1 MHQMT
6 EQELAAANAGKAKAP
21 RSTSA
26 PRSRAKSTAHDGDA
40 KASAT
45 SKKAAIA
52 ESIDAVAAKAIA
64 DAQALAQETYASAF
78 LSELN
83 NQQRAFDALSFETI
97 QGKAKQKTA
106 NILKPQ
112 ARQLQLAGG
121 ADTQP
126 DTDVIVPCDQW
137 IAWELEDED

>member
-1 MHQMT
+1 MT
-6 EQELAAANAGKAKAP
+6 ETTPNIKERVAAAAP
-21 RSTSA
+21 KTS
-26 PRSRAKSTAHDGDA
+26 RSRTKSTAHDGDA

-64 DAQALAQETYASAF
+64 DAQALAQETYANAF
-78 LSELN
+78 LSELS
-83 NQQRAFDALSFETI
+83 NQKRAFDALSFETI

-112 ARQLQLAGG
+112 VQQLQLAGSP
-121 ADTQP
+121 DTQ
-126 DTDVIVPCDQW
+126 DVIVPCEQW
-137 IAWELEDED
+137 IAWESEDENPQG

>member
-1 MHQMT
+1 MT
-6 EQELAAANAGKAKAP
+6 DLTAEQIAAKASSKP
-21 RSTSA
+21 KTA
-26 PRSRAKSTAHDGDA
+26 TPRSRTKSTAHDGDA

-126 DTDVIVPCDQW
+126 DTQDVIVPCEQW
-137 IAWELEDED
+137 IAWESENEA

>member
-64 DAQALAQETYASAF
+64 DAQALAQETYANAF
-78 LSELN
+78 LSELS
-83 NQQRAFDALSFETI
+83 NQKRAFDALSFETI

-112 ARQLQLAGG
+112 AQLQLAGS